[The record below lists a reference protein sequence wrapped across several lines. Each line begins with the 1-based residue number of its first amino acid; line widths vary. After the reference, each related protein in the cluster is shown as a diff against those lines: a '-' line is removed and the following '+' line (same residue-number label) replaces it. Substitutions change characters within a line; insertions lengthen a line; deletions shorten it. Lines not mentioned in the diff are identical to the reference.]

1 VIIGIPKEIKNNEFR
16 VSITPYGVKELI
28 NNNHTVFIEKNAGY
42 NSSFTD
48 DDYIKSG
55 GKILN
60 TNKEI
65 FEISDMILKVKEP
78 IKEEYNLIKKD
89 QIVFTYFHFASYR
102 PLLNAMINNQ
112 CICIAY
118 ETFQKKNGSL
128 PLLVPMSEVAGR
140 MATQEGAKYLEKPMG
155 GRGILLGGVT
165 GVPPAEVLII
175 GGGIS
180 GTEAAKMAI
189 GLGANVTIL
198 DTNENRLNKLKKLFS
213 KKINCILSSKEII
226 KKYAIKSDLIIGAV
240 LVVGRKAPKLISRNL
255 LKSLKKGCVLVD
267 IAIDQGGCFETSKP
281 TTHEN
286 PVFKVDDV
294 LHYCV
299 TNMPGAV
306 PFTST
311 SALTNSTLKY
321 IIEIA
326 NKGWKKAAKENKE
339 ILNGINV
346 INGKIVHKSI
356 SDAFNLRLNNINNL
370 I

>member
-1 VIIGIPKEIKNNEFR
+1 MIIGIPKEIKNNEFR

-48 DDYIKSG
+48 EDYIKSG

-65 FEISDMILKVKEP
+65 FKISDMILKVKEP

-102 PLLNAMINNQ
+102 PLLNAMINNK

-165 GVPPAEVLII
+165 GVTPAEVLII

-198 DTNENRLNKLKKLFS
+198 DTNENR
-213 KKINCILSSKEII
+213 IKE
-226 KKYAIKSDLIIGAV
+226 L
-240 LVVGRKAPKLISRNL
+240 
-255 LKSLKKGCVLVD
+255 
-267 IAIDQGGCFETSKP
+267 
-281 TTHEN
+281 
-286 PVFKVDDV
+286 
-294 LHYCV
+294 
-299 TNMPGAV
+299 
-306 PFTST
+306 
-311 SALTNSTLKY
+311 
-321 IIEIA
+321 EI
-326 NKGWKKAAKENKE
+326 
-339 ILNGINV
+339 
-346 INGKIVHKSI
+346 
-356 SDAFNLRLNNINNL
+356 
-370 I
+370 